1 MGGLPVDDIVSQ
13 SNAEDK
19 SSSRSFIK
27 PYDPNQ
33 NFATQAVGN
42 VPESALQL
50 GSDMSQMILH
60 PIQTAKSLYDL
71 SSSIVNLFRGG
82 EQGNEDIA
90 RAVGEFFKERY
101 GGIDNIKK
109 TFATD
114 PLAVLADASIIITG
128 GTALPA
134 RLGGTVGSIAKVAN
148 TAGKIIDPITQ
159 GVNVASLPLKAI
171 APAIQGATGVS
182 SSALKTGYAAGQ
194 SSLPIPF
201 VKSQK
206 DKDFTDA
213 MRGKIDQK
221 DVVSDA
227 NKAFENM
234 NKRKQKD
241 FVDQKTKLQLDKKNI
256 DFSTIENNITQWI
269 DSKTYQGV
277 SELSDNS
284 QKILNNINKEIK
296 IWSANKGLHNA
307 KGLDMLK
314 RKIDDMYPL
323 NPNSAGEQMVVT
335 VMKNIVKDQIIKQV
349 PDYAKV
355 MEAYETASLL
365 AKELM
370 QELSLGKTKN
380 ASTTLKKLQSI
391 MRNNANTN
399 YGARLQAFNKL
410 DEFSEANILEKIAGM
425 ELNSWTN
432 RGIKS
437 VIPASAAAYSL
448 GSGNLAALGIL
459 PFSSPRLTGEAS
471 RLFGK
476 ASNTVVPAL
485 QSSRVS
491 GLISPTIEETQKG
504 LLQ

>member
-1 MGGLPVDDIVSQ
+1 MSGLPVDDIVSQ
-13 SNAEDK
+13 SKAEDK

-27 PYDPNQ
+27 PYDPNK
-33 NFATQAVGN
+33 NFLTQAGGN

-101 GGIDNIKK
+101 GGIDNIKR

-114 PLAVLADASIIITG
+114 PLAVLADASVIITG

-134 RLGGTVGSIAKVAN
+134 RVGGTVGSIAKVAN
-148 TAGKIIDPITQ
+148 TAGKIIDPVTQ

-182 SSALKTGYAAGQ
+182 SSALKAGYAAGQ
-194 SSLPIPF
+194 SSPPIPF

-241 FVDQKTKLQLDKKNI
+241 FVDQKTKLKLDKVKMNI
-256 DFSTIENNITQWI
+256 DDVIKGI
-269 DSKTYQGV
+269 DDFKSQKMLGNV
-277 SELSDNS
+277 LDLSDEATAMLADIE
-284 QKILNNINKEIK
+284 KTIGEFY
-296 IWSANKGLHNA
+296 ANKSLHTA
-307 KGLDMLK
+307 AGVDWLK
-314 RKIDDMYPL
+314 RKISNKYPL
-323 NPNSAGEQMVVT
+323 SPKNADTQMVVSNMQNL
-335 VMKNIVKDQIIKQV
+335 VKNQIIQQV
-349 PDYAKV
+349 PEYSKV
-355 MEAYETASLL
+355 MEAFETASLL
-365 AKELM
+365 QKELM

-380 ASTTLKKLQSI
+380 AATTLKKLQSI

-437 VIPASAAAYSL
+437 VVPASAAAYSL

-459 PFSSPRLTGEAS
+459 PFSSPKLTGEAS
-471 RLFGK
+471 RILGK